1 MMVVHSHWLFTQ
13 KRSGLV
19 VLHPSWFV
27 NSYNFNYTWVL
38 SACQPVWGKK
48 DRSVL
53 SNWLIASLMSNLY
66 FLFTVLIMSVH
77 KSKGQMLRDHSVFW
91 VKALFYSVLCSHAS
105 SVVGNERWDRTAVHH
120 FGHYAAVMVGA
131 DSGDRSPKNT
141 FTHNGIFNLCGCFS
155 VSNGLFAAISEME
168 ETIYVC
174 Y

>member
-48 DRSVL
+48 DRSLL

-77 KSKGQMLRDHSVFW
+77 KSKGQMLRGPLRILSQG
-91 VKALFYSVLCSHAS
+91 LVLQCF
-105 SVVGNERWDRTAVHH
+105 VQPCGNERWDRTAVHH